1 MWTEEGESIL
11 AENVYECMFI
21 LNSNRYARDPSGVSE
36 QVNKLIEDSQAE
48 ILASILWNE
57 QKLAYPIEGH
67 RKGTYWLTYFRMES
81 QKLGEFNRACQ
92 LNDTVLR
99 SLALKVDP
107 RLADT
112 LVGHATGKRA
122 PSAEAETKPAA
133 KASDGAASDGADAK
147 TPAAD
152 AASDG
157 AASDGA
163 DAKTPAADTADKE
176 A

>member
-1 MWTEEGESIL
+1 M

-36 QVNKLIEDSQAE
+36 QVNKLIEESQAE

-57 QKLAYPIEGH
+57 QKLAYPIAGH

-81 QKLGEFNRACQ
+81 QRLAEFNRACQ

-99 SLALKVDP
+99 SLALKVDS
-107 RLADT
+107 RLAET
-112 LVGHATGKRA
+112 LVGHATGKRTA
-122 PSAEAETKPAA
+122 PVESGTTPATKAT
-133 KASDGAASDGADAK
+133 KATDGAATDGAATDGANA
-147 TPAAD
+147 TAPAAD
-152 AASDG
+152 AA
-157 AASDGA
+157 
-163 DAKTPAADTADKE
+163 DKN

>member
-112 LVGHATGKRA
+112 LVGHATGKRTA
-122 PSAEAETKPAA
+122 SAEPETKPAA

-152 AASDG
+152 
-157 AASDGA
+157 
-163 DAKTPAADTADKE
+163 TAEKE

>member
-1 MWTEEGESIL
+1 M

-112 LVGHATGKRA
+112 LVGHATGKRTA
-122 PSAEAETKPAA
+122 SAEPETKPAA
-133 KASDGAASDGADAK
+133 KASDGAASDG
-147 TPAAD
+147 

>member
-1 MWTEEGESIL
+1 M

-36 QVNKLIEDSQAE
+36 QVNKLIEESQAE

-57 QKLAYPIEGH
+57 QKLAYPIAGH

-81 QKLGEFNRACQ
+81 QRLAEFNRACQ

-99 SLALKVDP
+99 SLALKVDS
-107 RLADT
+107 RLAET
-112 LVGHATGKRA
+112 LVGHATGKRTGPVESGTTPA
-122 PSAEAETKPAA
+122 TKAT
-133 KASDGAASDGADAK
+133 DGAATDGAATDGAA
-147 TPAAD
+147 TDGANATAPAAD
-152 AASDG
+152 AA
-157 AASDGA
+157 
-163 DAKTPAADTADKE
+163 DKN

>member
-1 MWTEEGESIL
+1 MRTEEGESIL

-36 QVNKLIEDSQAE
+36 QVNKLIEDAQAE

-57 QKLAYPIEGH
+57 QKLAYPIAGH

-81 QKLGEFNRACQ
+81 QRLGEFNRACQ

-112 LVGHATGKRA
+112 LVGHATGKRLPA
-122 PSAEAETKPAA
+122 DEPETTPATKTRDEANSDEAEATP
-133 KASDGAASDGADAK
+133 
-147 TPAAD
+147 PAAD
-152 AASDG
+152 AVDQ
-157 AASDGA
+157 
-163 DAKTPAADTADKE
+163 DA
-176 A
+176 